1 LETNKW
7 KDKIQQAFF
16 RGSSSGC
23 GYDLETNPRLKLSD
37 ISFKWNKTND
47 KKGLLNVAV
56 SRMTHKILAYKSVI
70 GLIDLQKYKYLEGSF
85 VDIKEQMKFKYIFN
99 IEGFTQA
106 YRFGN
111 EFKKNSVILNVVS
124 DYHMWFEPLLKNNKH
139 LINVN
144 PNFNNL
150 YDIIIELKNNDK
162 KAEQIANNGLLF
174 SNKYI
179 NQDSLCTYWFFY
191 MFYSNKYYKH

>member
-1 LETNKW
+1 
-7 KDKIQQAFF
+7 
-16 RGSSSGC
+16 
-23 GYDLETNPRLKLSD
+23 
-37 ISFKWNKTND
+37 
-47 KKGLLNVAV
+47 
-56 SRMTHKILAYKSVI
+56 M
-70 GLIDLQKYKYLEGSF
+70 
-85 VDIKEQMKFKYIFN
+85 
-99 IEGFTQA
+99 FTQINNEKIRLNFQSGIKV
-106 YRFGN
+106 YVDGPETYYLVEVN